1 MSSLLLKKRDKSKVL
16 LWNYMVNRNYA
27 HYVMHILHKKKQ
39 LRAGELTTAF
49 YTMETSAKLMLIF
62 EFQKFY
68 VSFIIYFIVLSAILT
83 Q

>member
-1 MSSLLLKKRDKSKVL
+1 MVISLNCD
-16 LWNYMVNRNYA
+16 
-27 HYVMHILHKKKQ
+27 KKKQ

-49 YTMETSAKLMLIF
+49 YTLWNGAKLVFIF

-68 VSFIIYFIVLSAILT
+68 VSFIIYFKMFSAIIT